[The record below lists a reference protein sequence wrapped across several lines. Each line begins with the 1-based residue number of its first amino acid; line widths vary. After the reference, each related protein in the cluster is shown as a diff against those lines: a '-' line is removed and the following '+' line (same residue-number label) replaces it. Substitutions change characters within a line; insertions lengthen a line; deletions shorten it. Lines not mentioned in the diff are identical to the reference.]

1 MKVLIINGSPRGRF
15 SVTLQSC
22 LYLEQTFPEHEFEF
36 LNAGSG
42 IHVFER
48 DMSGATEA
56 IAVAMRYLTNMG
68 LSLPMLYLIYVYRS
82 NLQSIGDSFWS
93 MVSGFTETLAR
104 VGTAR
109 LVMRWIGRDALF
121 FTEPAAWFAAWTTV
135 MIPYYFYRKK
145 HLPMEDR

>member
-36 LNAGSG
+36 LNVGSG

-56 IAVAMRYLTNMG
+56 VASCDLLIFAYPVYDFLVPSQLHRFIELLKASGADFTG
-68 LSLPMLYLIYVYRS
+68 VFASQLSTSLHFYDMTAQRS
-82 NLQSIGDSFWS
+82 F
-93 MVSGFTETLAR
+93 
-104 VGTAR
+104 
-109 LVMRWIGRDALF
+109 
-121 FTEPAAWFAAWTTV
+121 P
-135 MIPYYFYRKK
+135 
-145 HLPMEDR
+145 

>member
-56 IAVAMRYLTNMG
+56 VATCS
-68 LSLPMLYLIYVYRS
+68 SLPTRC
-82 NLQSIGDSFWS
+82 
-93 MVSGFTETLAR
+93 
-104 VGTAR
+104 
-109 LVMRWIGRDALF
+109 
-121 FTEPAAWFAAWTTV
+121 
-135 MIPYYFYRKK
+135 MIFLSHPSCTGS
-145 HLPMEDR
+145 LSC

>member
-48 DMSGATEA
+48 DTSGATA
-56 IAVAMRYLTNMG
+56 AVASSDLLLFAY
-68 LSLPMLYLIYVYRS
+68 PVY
-82 NLQSIGDSFWS
+82 DF
-93 MVSGFTETLAR
+93 
-104 VGTAR
+104 
-109 LVMRWIGRDALF
+109 LVPSQLHRFIELLKA
-121 FTEPAAWFAAWTTV
+121 EV
-135 MIPYYFYRKK
+135 
-145 HLPMEDR
+145 